1 MGTTLEVQI
10 MEDLNM
16 IMTRNASIDAE
27 LEQSHSP
34 TQKAKPKS
42 EQRGRKKK

>member
-10 MEDLNM
+10 TEDLNM
-16 IMTRNASIDAE
+16 IVTRNASIDAE

-34 TQKAKPKS
+34 I
-42 EQRGRKKK
+42 